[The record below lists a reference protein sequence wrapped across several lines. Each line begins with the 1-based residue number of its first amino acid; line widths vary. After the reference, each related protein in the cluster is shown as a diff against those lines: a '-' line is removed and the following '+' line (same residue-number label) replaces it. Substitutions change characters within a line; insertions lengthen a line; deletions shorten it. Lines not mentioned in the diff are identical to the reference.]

1 MVNTSPTSSSLPLP
15 AWLAPFERLAD
26 RSPIAVRQLRQQLR
40 GKTWTISLIAIPLLC
55 LLAALLCF
63 ALERRDTPWSN
74 ITVPRMLFGGYLLLW
89 AAICGAFQPG
99 SAGRALRRERED
111 QTWDLIELAGLGGY
125 QIALGFWYAALVQII
140 LMSALFAPFLV
151 MAWLLRGVDT
161 EVLLIALVSVPAWGA
176 LMAAMTIFFAS
187 TPLPKKKKAG
197 HIQVGGEILALLMSA
212 PFLIW
217 LLFPNNVPS
226 FLHGFGSSIMTI
238 GIIVSV
244 WLLALSG
251 CLVHAGT
258 ALSHP
263 ALNRST
269 GPRLISCI
277 AALLFALWG
286 ALLDPFAG
294 LGTAAVLIIVIS
306 IWCGLTA
313 IAEFDGTTPRQ
324 QRWINEARGFWQHTS
339 WFLGP
344 GCRRGRRCV
353 LLIAALGLGCALAS
367 GNTRTMVGCMGMVA
381 YAMTFFVLGDVVT
394 RHLLWN
400 AYVHRPRVQ
409 TITTVMITGS
419 VHIIGWLISLFL
431 VAQSDSNSIIIL
443 IPIAAIQTL
452 FSRGDSS
459 SLAMMVAVMGF
470 ISVTILIIQACGRER
485 GTVRLVGDTQGER

>member
-1 MVNTSPTSSSLPLP
+1 MP

-40 GKTWTISLIAIPLLC
+40 GKTWTISLIAIPALC
-55 LLAALLCF
+55 LLGALLCF
-63 ALERRDTPWSN
+63 AMEGRDLPWMDTT
-74 ITVPRMLFGGYLLLW
+74 IPRMLFGGYLLLW

-125 QIALGFWYAALVQII
+125 HIALGFWYAALVQII

-161 EVLLIALVSVPAWGA
+161 EVLLIALICVPAWGA
-176 LMAAMTIFFAS
+176 LMAAMNIFFAS

-197 HIQVGGEILALLMSA
+197 HIQVGGEALALLLGIPFFTWLISA
-212 PFLIW
+212 
-217 LLFPNNVPS
+217 NGAAS
-226 FLHGFGSSIMTI
+226 FLPGLSNVIMTV
-238 GIIVSV
+238 GIAVSV

-269 GPRLISCI
+269 GPRLIACI
-277 AALLFALWG
+277 AALLIAVWG
-286 ALLDPFAG
+286 ALFAPFTG
-294 LGTAAVLIIVIS
+294 LSTAAVLIIAIS

-367 GNTRTMVGCMGMVA
+367 GNERTMAGCMGMVA
-381 YAMTFFVLGDVVT
+381 FAMTFFVLGDWVA
-394 RHLLWN
+394 RHLLGKN
-400 AYVHRPRVQ
+400 FVHRPRVQ
-409 TITTVMITGS
+409 TVTTVMITGAI
-419 VHIIGWLISLFL
+419 HIIGWLITLFIG
-431 VAQSDSNSIIIL
+431 AQSDSNSIMFL
-443 IPIAAIQTL
+443 IPIAAIMTM

-459 SLAMMVAVMGF
+459 SLAMMIAIMGL
-470 ISVTILIIQACGRER
+470 ISVAILIIQACGRER
-485 GTVRLVGDTQGER
+485 GTVRLVGDDQGDR

>member
-1 MVNTSPTSSSLPLP
+1 MSLLTSTGVASLLY
-15 AWLAPFERLAD
+15 
-26 RSPIAVRQLRQQLR
+26 I
-40 GKTWTISLIAIPLLC
+40 
-55 LLAALLCF
+55 
-63 ALERRDTPWSN
+63 
-74 ITVPRMLFGGYLLLW
+74 
-89 AAICGAFQPG
+89 
-99 SAGRALRRERED
+99 
-111 QTWDLIELAGLGGY
+111 
-125 QIALGFWYAALVQII
+125 
-140 LMSALFAPFLV
+140 
-151 MAWLLRGVDT
+151 
-161 EVLLIALVSVPAWGA
+161 
-176 LMAAMTIFFAS
+176 
-187 TPLPKKKKAG
+187 
-197 HIQVGGEILALLMSA
+197 
-212 PFLIW
+212 
-217 LLFPNNVPS
+217 FPN
-226 FLHGFGSSIMTI
+226 SIMTI

-269 GPRLISCI
+269 GPRMIACV
-277 AALLFALWG
+277 AALLIALWG
-286 ALLDPFAG
+286 ALLTPYTG
-294 LGTAAVLIIVIS
+294 LGTAAVVILLIS
-306 IWCGLTA
+306 TWCGLTA

-409 TITTVMITGS
+409 TITTVMIAGS
-419 VHIIGWLISLFL
+419 VHVIGWLISLFL
-431 VAQSDSNSIIIL
+431 GAQSDSNSIIIW
-443 IPIAAIQTL
+443 IPIAAIMSM

-459 SLAMMVAVMGF
+459 SLATAVAVMGF